1 MTRAMNRPSTSCSC
15 NEDRRRHSH
24 LATAAGEPPARSGRG
39 IRCGLVLLIG
49 LMNIGAGVNA
59 APAPIDT
66 RFADSEVLIALPD
79 AALTASELPSNP
91 EQLADRVRQQI
102 DEARATGDPRFYG
115 YATRALQQWQGPM
128 TDRLLV
134 LRATVQQSLHNFD
147 NARRDLSTVISR
159 AANARQTAQAILLL
173 ANLEIVQGNYGRA
186 RQHCQDLQSRM
197 PGLIAASC
205 LAQVDA
211 RTGNAPG
218 AYRALS
224 RYLETTPADRT
235 SQLWAEGTLGEI
247 AAQLGM
253 PEAAAHWQRVLVAN
267 PDDLYTRAQLV
278 DWLIRRQQFDRALAL
293 TSNYEQV
300 DALAVL
306 RAVAM
311 RQSGHPEADD
321 LTASLDE
328 RFAEARWRGNL
339 LHARDIARFELD
351 VKGNAQAAVALALDN
366 WQDQR
371 EPADTRLLLRA
382 AEAAG
387 SPSSA
392 RLARAWLAEQR
403 QADVRYPEEQ
413 P

>member
-1 MTRAMNRPSTSCSC
+1 M
-15 NEDRRRHSH
+15 
-24 LATAAGEPPARSGRG
+24 
-39 IRCGLVLLIG
+39 LIG
-49 LMNIGAGVNA
+49 LITVGAGVNA

-66 RFADSEVLIALPD
+66 HFADSEVLIALPD
-79 AALTASELPSNP
+79 AALTTGDLPSNP

-173 ANLEIVQGNYGRA
+173 ANLETVQGNYGRA
-186 RQHCQDLQSRM
+186 RQHCEDLQNRM

-218 AYRALS
+218 AYRALAGYMVTVPS
-224 RYLETTPADRT
+224 DRT

-253 PEAAAHWQRVLVAN
+253 PEAVEHWQNVLEAD

-278 DWLIRRQQFDRALAL
+278 DWLIRQQQFDRALAL

-306 RAVAM
+306 RAIAM

-351 VKGNAQAAVALALDN
+351 VKGNAQAAVSLALDN
-366 WQDQR
+366 WQEQR

-392 RLARAWLAEQR
+392 RLARAWLAKQH

>member
-1 MTRAMNRPSTSCSC
+1 
-15 NEDRRRHSH
+15 
-24 LATAAGEPPARSGRG
+24 
-39 IRCGLVLLIG
+39 
-49 LMNIGAGVNA
+49 
-59 APAPIDT
+59 
-66 RFADSEVLIALPD
+66 
-79 AALTASELPSNP
+79 
-91 EQLADRVRQQI
+91 
-102 DEARATGDPRFYG
+102 
-115 YATRALQQWQGPM
+115 
-128 TDRLLV
+128 
-134 LRATVQQSLHNFD
+134 
-147 NARRDLSTVISR
+147 
-159 AANARQTAQAILLL
+159 
-173 ANLEIVQGNYGRA
+173 
-186 RQHCQDLQSRM
+186 
-197 PGLIAASC
+197 
-205 LAQVDA
+205 
-211 RTGNAPG
+211 
-218 AYRALS
+218 
-224 RYLETTPADRT
+224 
-235 SQLWAEGTLGEI
+235 
-247 AAQLGM
+247 M